1 MKKTAYI
8 AIGGIA
14 ASAILITTAFNSSD
28 SVASVGDTEITKEAL
43 YEEMLR
49 SSGEETLQLLITDE
63 IIRQEAEKEQIGVS
77 TEEIE
82 AEKAEYAEQYGSEE
96 ALEEALTSSGMTIE
110 DMEIEIEKF
119 LQLEKLIGAEIDITE
134 EAMRTY
140 FEENEDTFAQEEE
153 VEASHILLSDEE
165 AAEEVIEKLEEGED
179 FAALAEEYSTDTSN
193 AANGGELGSF
203 ASGAMVPEF
212 EEAAFAMEIG
222 ETSDPV
228 ETEFGYHVI
237 HVTGKTEAAEA
248 DFEGSEVEIQ
258 EILFEEAFQAQY
270 PLWLEGKTADYD
282 ITNTLTEGD
291 D

>member
-193 AANGGELGSF
+193 ASNGGELGSF